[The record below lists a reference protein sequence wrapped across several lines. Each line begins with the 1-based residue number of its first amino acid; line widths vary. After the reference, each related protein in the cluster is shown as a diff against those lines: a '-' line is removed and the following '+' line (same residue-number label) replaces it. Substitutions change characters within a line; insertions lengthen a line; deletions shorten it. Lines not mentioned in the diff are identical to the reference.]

1 VSPKAS
7 SLKKLQTKIQEG
19 YLVNEIRPQVAQS
32 ETLYTYSWVNLMK
45 RVRYILN
52 KGTQGEFIGV
62 ESALSA
68 TEPPI
73 PMAR

>member
-1 VSPKAS
+1 
-7 SLKKLQTKIQEG
+7 
-19 YLVNEIRPQVAQS
+19 
-32 ETLYTYSWVNLMK
+32 MK

-73 PMAR
+73 PMA